1 MWAHTAIARN
11 RSASWEIR
19 DATPLLSENRV
30 TRSGGMVT
38 YRFLYYTEVDPVK
51 IDPQPIKGYR
61 WDCPCGVIGTR
72 SESWSLVTKETSPC
86 RIR

>member
-1 MWAHTAIARN
+1 MKDTGRHPVVVQKPGHTF
-11 RSASWEIR
+11 
-19 DATPLLSENRV
+19 
-30 TRSGGMVT
+30 GGWVI
-38 YRFLYYTEVDPVK
+38 YRFLYYTEIDPVK